1 MAKVCGYGLV
11 VVMACALL
19 AGCGGSSD
27 DNARRDLAATQAE
40 LGDVQAELEAVQTE
54 QEEQEDT
61 EALET
66 RIAKLTAAITAL
78 AAAQAADDV
87 EAEEETT
94 PTPATPAATP
104 VPVPTPTPTP
114 RPSTQNAE
122 ASQRALHLR
131 DAFGATPTPSS
142 PPSLTVS
149 PVVNTV
155 PTRGSL
161 SLKLNGYSPA
171 TLGGSGLRSATMNL
185 IRAGDPGKTV
195 VYTDRELNRQLL
207 DHYAPDSTV
216 QTRLPFDPIANVDPV
231 PALSTRMQINVA
243 DKNWQITHLFS
254 TSVAMGT
261 VVPPKMAT
269 FYNGS
274 LHGVSGRFAC
284 DGNLCE
290 VKLTPMYVLD
300 TTTNRN
306 VLDFVTVEAT
316 TSGSDLFFTPSTTP
330 IALYEGGPVGADDA
344 YLMFG
349 YWREDPTSP
358 AGAYQFETF
367 AQVVGGSAIF
377 PSVVDPV
384 TYEGI
389 AVGAYVEK
397 DPNAAV
403 DTYRQGEFTADVD
416 LSATSLADITGTIG
430 DFNTTPVGG
439 STAPKT
445 SERWVLTLATGKTVE
460 LNQLVGT
467 TTGAWN
473 HAFVPEHLTGG
484 TPPAVVGAFD
494 ARIEGLLTLVGAFG
508 ASKR

>member
-11 VVMACALL
+11 VIMACALL
-19 AGCGGSSD
+19 VGCGGSSD

-40 LGDVQAELEAVQTE
+40 LGDVQAQLEAVQTE

-66 RIAKLTAAITAL
+66 RIAKLTAAITAF
-78 AAAQAADDV
+78 AAAQAVDDV

-94 PTPATPAATP
+94 PTPATPATTP

-131 DAFGATPTPSS
+131 DAFGATPTPGA
-142 PPSLTVS
+142 LMRTDS

-161 SLKLNGYSPA
+161 SLKRNGYSPA

-207 DHYAPDSTV
+207 EHYAPDSTV
-216 QTRLPFDPIANVDPV
+216 QTRLPFGPVATVDPV
-231 PALSTRMQINVA
+231 PALSTPIQINVA
-243 DKNWQITHLFS
+243 DKNWKITHPFIPS
-254 TSVAMGT
+254 AAVAG
-261 VVPPKMAT
+261 PGPKEMDPS
-269 FYNGS
+269 YNGS
-274 LHGVSGRFAC
+274 LHGVSGHFAC

-290 VKLTPMYVLD
+290 VELEPFYGAAPHPLEY
-300 TTTNRN
+300 
-306 VLDFVTVEAT
+306 VTVRAT
-316 TSGSDLFFTPSTTP
+316 TGGALFFTPSTTP
-330 IALYEGGPVGADDA
+330 IALYEGGPVGADAA
-344 YLMFG
+344 YMMFG

-358 AGAYQFETF
+358 AGKYQFETF
-367 AQVVGGSAIF
+367 AEVVAPSAFSGS
-377 PSVVDPV
+377 V
-384 TYEGI
+384 TAFYEGI

-416 LSATSLADITGTIG
+416 LIADGATTTTGLTGTIG

-445 SERWVLTLATGKTVE
+445 SERWVLTLAAGNMVE

-473 HAFVPEHLTGG
+473 YAFVPPHLTVG

-494 ARIEGLLTLVGAFG
+494 ARIDGLLTLVGAFG
-508 ASKR
+508 AEKR